1 MMMRSS
7 KNKVPKENVA
17 ARPIVK
23 SAPPQSSLFEQAME
37 QFNARNFK
45 EAVQLFEAAA
55 SGPSNDISCAARLH
69 LRMCEQRL
77 GMKAVVPKSADDHY
91 NLAIAL
97 INRRDLPEARMHLEA
112 ALKMGPQAGHLHYA
126 VALLNGLEGNYA
138 ASARSLAYAIELE
151 PGNRTAARKD
161 PDFRDILRHPE
172 LKAVLESHEAPTA

>member
-1 MMMRSS
+1 MMKSS
-7 KNKVPKENVA
+7 KNKVPKENLA
-17 ARPIVK
+17 ARPAVK
-23 SAPPQSSLFEQAME
+23 SAVPQSNRFEQAME

-69 LRMCEQRL
+69 VRMCEQRL

-97 INRRDLPEARMHLEA
+97 INRRELPEARMNLQA
-112 ALKMGPQAGHLHYA
+112 ALKLMPQGGHLHYA
-126 VALLNGLEGNYA
+126 MALIDGMDRNYS
-138 ASARSLAYAIELE
+138 ASARALANAIELDA
-151 PGNRTAARKD
+151 GNRTAARND

-172 LKAVLESHEAPTA
+172 LKAVLESHEASTA